1 MLNVGPKVFLY
12 RKMDLGDKNL
22 VEMLAKVIE
31 EGKNKEK
38 KYCGHMCI

>member
-1 MLNVGPKVFLY
+1 
-12 RKMDLGDKNL
+12 MDLGDKNL

-38 KYCGHMCI
+38 KYCGYMCIWS